1 MIHLDANILIALPNL
16 IQQQHPLIERVV
28 SGEEVGVCSAV
39 WYEFLIGPLDET
51 ERGLALHF
59 IRDSVLP
66 VTADDASLA
75 AALFNRSGRRRGL
88 KTDALIAAAAI
99 RAGADFLTF
108 NQADFKLFVPDGLR
122 LFEAL

>member
-28 SGEEVGVCSAV
+28 NGEEVGVCSAV
-39 WYEFLIGPLDET
+39 WSEFLIGPLDET
-51 ERGLALHF
+51 ERRLALHF

-88 KTDALIAAAAI
+88 KTDALIAAVAI

-122 LFEAL
+122 LFEAP